1 MNDRK
6 KENTSKVVL
15 DDLILYIPEVLE
27 VQKVEEGLQIRC
39 EGNTLSLRTPN
50 KYELPIRIDLTA
62 KTNDTNIKLYYGLS
76 EIVFNWECSQDELIV
91 QDLTGSRYSYP
102 QKGYVSIDEYVDI
115 TWIIHTSYM
124 KILVN
129 NKEILHNEN
138 YPYIFALKNNLSKKI
153 SEHIR
158 IGSAMGS
165 TITVKS
171 LNITNI

>member
-1 MNDRK
+1 M
-6 KENTSKVVL
+6 ENNNIAL
-15 DDLILYIPEVLE
+15 DELILFVPEILE
-27 VQKVEEGLQIRC
+27 VQKTEEGLQIRC
-39 EGNTLSLRTPN
+39 EGNTLSMRTPL

-76 EIVFNWECSQDELIV
+76 EIIFNWECNQDELLV

-102 QKGYVSIDEYVDI
+102 KKGYVSIDEYVDI

-124 KILVN
+124 KILLN

-138 YPYIFALKNNLSKKI
+138 FPYIFALKNDLDKKTA
-153 SEHIR
+153 EYVR
-158 IGSAMGS
+158 VGSAMGS

-171 LNITNI
+171 LKITNI